1 MDDVI
6 KIVKS
11 FQESG
16 LLLKTIE
23 KTIENEANKHRG
35 AFLSMLL
42 VTLGAIL
49 LRNFFSG
56 KWVVR
61 SGDVVISVVD
71 GINKKG
77 F

>member
-1 MDDVI
+1 MMIPNEEMNDVI

-16 LLLKTIE
+16 LLLKTVE

-35 AFLSMLL
+35 GFLSMIL
-42 VTLGAIL
+42 VTLGVIL

-56 KWVVR
+56 K
-61 SGDVVISVVD
+61 
-71 GINKKG
+71 
-77 F
+77 